1 MIDYNKCLEAGCIGG
16 IGAIPGTLAA
26 QGFDVIKIRQ
36 QLTGDPLR
44 RAIIGIYNGGG
55 NGRRASSKAVHPSI
69 SHFFAGSFPA
79 VKQKMATRTPM
90 FLVSAASVQM
100 FETRLGFNP
109 ASAAFVGSAVSGYLT
124 GCLASPWEWQKVLVS
139 QRVASPAAGKGL
151 VGLIHQV
158 TVHHGIAAICA
169 VTVDYAFDVSA
180 KRTYA
185 IPPESKIP
193 SLGVTRH
200 VIHITTKEGLKIFLG
215 LPIKTVEFA
224 VSYAITGLLS
234 PYVSNFVEELFGE
247 V

>member
-1 MIDYNKCLEAGCIGG
+1 
-16 IGAIPGTLAA
+16 
-26 QGFDVIKIRQ
+26 
-36 QLTGDPLR
+36 
-44 RAIIGIYNGGG
+44 
-55 NGRRASSKAVHPSI
+55 
-69 SHFFAGSFPA
+69 
-79 VKQKMATRTPM
+79 M

-158 TVHHGIAAICA
+158 TVHHGLASGWACFWRRVHAAGTRNAIFDSTFFGTKRIIEEWSKSYHEKKQHYSSDNAFLCTLAGLGSGFAYGIAAICA